1 MRTLILLS
9 LFSFACGMELKIDS
23 YDNDGSFK
31 ITTTNKTVSEIEF
44 HISTLFYNDEILYK
58 ATTANGSVAV
68 RYADTDKVFMSSAQD
83 KNGEIIIIGSVNGG
97 IKLALRLNE
106 KMQYEPMGSRS
117 IKEFHHLI
125 VPHFIK
131 LPLSEK

>member
-1 MRTLILLS
+1 MRILILIS
-9 LFSFACGMELKIDS
+9 LFAFACSEELKIDS
-23 YDNDGSFK
+23 YDNEGSFTIK
-31 ITTTNKTVSEIEF
+31 NTEKTVSEIEF

-68 RYADTDKVFMSSAQD
+68 RYADTDKVFLSSAQD
-83 KNGEIIIIGSVNGG
+83 KNGKIIIIGSFNGG
-97 IKLALRLNE
+97 VKLVLRLND
-106 KMQYEPMGSRS
+106 KMQYEPMSSGS

-125 VPHFIK
+125 DPHFIK